1 MTEMQRT
8 ETQRAD
14 ARASRSTLALSEALA
29 EGSRDALSECYRL
42 WGPLVMGIASRAL
55 GSRQDAEDV
64 TQQVFV
70 SAWQSRGTLRPSDS
84 ALPAWLIGI
93 ARRRVADEYARRAKA
108 ARNSRA
114 VAANTAADADV
125 EGRDT
130 VDRLVD
136 RVLLREA
143 VEQLSE
149 PRRTVLHLAYVE
161 DRTQEDI
168 AARLD
173 LPLGT
178 VKSHMRRG
186 LLQLRRDLLPRL
198 EELQGGER

>member
-1 MTEMQRT
+1 MTEMQGAD
-8 ETQRAD
+8 TQTRG
-14 ARASRSTLALSEALA
+14 SLALSEALA
-29 EGSRDALSECYRL
+29 DGSRDALSECYRL
-42 WGPLVMGIASRAL
+42 WGPLIMAIASRSL
-55 GSRQDAEDV
+55 GSRHDAEDV

-70 SAWQSRGTLRPSDS
+70 SAWQSRGTLRPSES

-93 ARRRVADEYARRAKA
+93 ARRRVADEYARRSRSV
-108 ARNSRA
+108 RNSRA
-114 VAANTAADADV
+114 VAANTPTGSDI
-125 EGRDT
+125 ESRDT

-143 VEQLSE
+143 VDQLSE

-168 AARLD
+168 ARHLA

-186 LLQLRRDLLPRL
+186 LLQLRQDLLEGWREATDDDPRD
-198 EELQGGER
+198 